1 MAGKFRLTDLL
12 NDSSKLSGRE
22 EFKVELISV
31 RRLVASEDN
40 FYSVEDVADLKDSIE
55 MMGVQQNLT
64 VEPIPGTDQY
74 KVIAGHRRRL
84 ATMKLLEEGKEQFE
98 FVPCRIE
105 NSNDDIKKRI
115 MLIHTNATTRE
126 LSDWEKIEQMNQLK
140 ELIGEYKKDH
150 ELPGRVRELLAETLN
165 VSTSQVGRMESISK
179 NLSSDFKEELKQGN
193 ISASTAAELAR
204 KPKPEQKAAFEQH
217 KEAGKTVL
225 SDVQEKKPKLS
236 AERMVEIRSVLLNRN
251 DRQYFNLE
259 DVRRAGLDLLAEHN
273 RRTLNGK

>member
-1 MAGKFRLTDLL
+1 MASKFRLTDLL
-12 NDSSKLSGRE
+12 NTNSKPGGRE
-22 EFKVELISV
+22 DFKVELISV
-31 RRLVASEDN
+31 RQLVASEDN

-64 VEPIPGTDQY
+64 VEPIPGTDTF

-84 ATMKLLEEGKEQFE
+84 ATLKLLEEGKEQFE
-98 FVPCRIE
+98 MIPCRIE
-105 NSNDDIKKRI
+105 TSEDNIKKRI

-140 ELIGEYKKDH
+140 YLISEYKKDH

-179 NLSSDFKEELKQGN
+179 NLSPEFKEELKQGN

-204 KPKPEQKAAFEQH
+204 KPEPEQKAAFDQH

-236 AERMVEIRSVLLNRN
+236 AERMGEIRSVLLNRN

-259 DVRRAGLDLLAEHN
+259 DVRRAGLDLLAELN
-273 RRTLNGK
+273 RKTLNGK

>member
-1 MAGKFRLTDLL
+1 MARFSIKDLL
-12 NDSSKLSGRE
+12 NDSSKPGGRE

-84 ATMKLLEEGKEQFE
+84 ATLKLMEEGKAQFE
-98 FVPCRIE
+98 LVPCRIE
-105 NSNDDIKKRI
+105 TSEDDIKKRI

-140 ELIGEYKKDH
+140 ELIAEYKKDH

-165 VSTSQVGRMESISK
+165 VSASQVGRMESISK
-179 NLSSDFKEELKQGN
+179 NLSPDFKEELKQGN

-204 KPKPEQKAAFEQH
+204 KPEPEQRAAFEQH
-217 KEAGKTVL
+217 KEAGKIVL
-225 SDVQEKKPKLS
+225 SDVKETKPKLS
-236 AERMVEIRSVLLNRN
+236 AERMAEIRSVLLNRN
-251 DRQYFNLE
+251 DRQYFTTE
-259 DVRRAGLDLLAEHN
+259 AVRRAGLDLLAELN
-273 RRTLNGK
+273 RRIVKGE

>member
-1 MAGKFRLTDLL
+1 MAKFSLKDLL
-12 NDSSKLSGRE
+12 NDSSKPDGRE

-84 ATMKLLEEGKEQFE
+84 ATLKLMEEGKAQFE
-98 FVPCRIE
+98 LVPCRIE
-105 NSNDDIKKRI
+105 TSEDDIKKRI

-140 ELIGEYKKDH
+140 ELIAEYKKDH

-165 VSTSQVGRMESISK
+165 VSASQVGRMESISK
-179 NLSSDFKEELKQGN
+179 NLSPDFKEELKQGN

-204 KPKPEQKAAFEQH
+204 KPEPEQRAAFEQH
-217 KEAGKTVL
+217 KEAGKIVL
-225 SDVQEKKPKLS
+225 SDVKETKPKLS
-236 AERMVEIRSVLLNRN
+236 AERMAEIRSVLLNRN
-251 DRQYFNLE
+251 DRQYFTTE
-259 DVRRAGLDLLAEHN
+259 AVRRAGLDLLAELN
-273 RRTLNGK
+273 RRIVKGE

>member
-1 MAGKFRLTDLL
+1 MAKFSIKDLL
-12 NDSSKLSGRE
+12 NDSSKPSGRE
-22 EFKVELISV
+22 DFKVELISV

-64 VEPIPGTDQY
+64 VEPIPGTDTY

-84 ATMKLLEEGKEQFE
+84 ATLKLLEEGKEQFE
-98 FVPCRIE
+98 LIPCRVE
-105 NSNDDIKKRI
+105 TSEDDIKKRI

-140 ELIGEYKKDH
+140 ELIAEYKKEH

-165 VSTSQVGRMESISK
+165 VSPSQVGRMESISK
-179 NLSSDFKEELKQGN
+179 NLSPEFKGELKQGN
-193 ISASTAAELAR
+193 ISTSTAAELAR
-204 KPKPEQKAAFEQH
+204 KPDPEQRAAFEQH
-217 KEAGKTVL
+217 KEVGKTVL
-225 SDVQEKKPKLS
+225 SDVQGKKPKLS

>member
-12 NDSSKLSGRE
+12 NASSKPGGRE

-84 ATMKLLEEGKEQFE
+84 ATLKLLEEGKEQFE
-98 FVPCRIE
+98 LVPCRIE
-105 NSNDDIKKRI
+105 TSEDDIKKRI

-140 ELIGEYKKDH
+140 ELIGEYKKNH

-179 NLSSDFKEELKQGN
+179 NLSPEFKEELKQGN

-204 KPKPEQKAAFEQH
+204 KPKPEQQEAFEQH

-225 SDVQEKKPKLS
+225 SDVKEIKPKLS
-236 AERMVEIRSVLLNRN
+236 AERMAEIRSVLL
-251 DRQYFNLE
+251 DRYNYSYFNTE
-259 DVRRAGLDLLAEHN
+259 TIRRAGLDLLAELN
-273 RRTLNGK
+273 RRIANGK

>member
-1 MAGKFRLTDLL
+1 M
-12 NDSSKLSGRE
+12 
-22 EFKVELISV
+22 ELISV

-64 VEPIPGTDQY
+64 VEPIPGTDTY

-84 ATMKLLEEGKEQFE
+84 ATLKLLEEGKEQFE
-98 FVPCRIE
+98 LIPCRVE
-105 NSNDDIKKRI
+105 TSEDDIKKRI

-179 NLSSDFKEELKQGN
+179 NLSPDFKEELKQGN

-204 KPKPEQKAAFEQH
+204 KPEPEQKAAFEQH

-225 SDVQEKKPKLS
+225 SDVKETKPKLS
-236 AERMVEIRSVLLNRN
+236 AERMSEIRSVLLNRN
-251 DRQYFNLE
+251 DRQYFNAE
-259 DVRRAGLDLLAEHN
+259 TIRRAGLDLLAELN
-273 RRTLNGK
+273 RRIANGK

>member
-1 MAGKFRLTDLL
+1 MARFSIKDLL
-12 NDSSKLSGRE
+12 NDSSKPSGRE

-64 VEPIPGTDQY
+64 VESIPGTDTF

-84 ATMKLLEEGKEQFE
+84 ATLKLLEEGKEQFE

-105 NSNDDIKKRI
+105 TSEDDIKKRI

-140 ELIGEYKKDH
+140 ELISEYKKDH

-179 NLSSDFKEELKQGN
+179 NLAPEFKEELKQGK

-204 KPKPEQKAAFEQH
+204 KPEPEQKAAFEQH

-225 SDVQEKKPKLS
+225 SDVQEKKPRLS
-236 AERMVEIRSVLLNRN
+236 AERMAEIRSILLNLH
-251 DRQYFNLE
+251 DCLYFNTE
-259 DVRRAGLDLLAEHN
+259 AVRRAGLDLLAELN
-273 RRTLNGK
+273 RRIANGK

>member
-1 MAGKFRLTDLL
+1 MASKFRLTDLL
-12 NDSSKLSGRE
+12 NASSKPGGRE

-31 RRLVASEDN
+31 RRLVASKDN
-40 FYSVEDVADLKDSIE
+40 FYSVEDFADLKDSIE

-84 ATMKLLEEGKEQFE
+84 ATLKLLEEGKEQFE
-98 FVPCRIE
+98 LVPCRIE
-105 NSNDDIKKRI
+105 TSEDDIKKRI

-140 ELIGEYKKDH
+140 ELIAEYKKEH

-179 NLSSDFKEELKQGN
+179 NLSPEFKAELKQGN

-204 KPKPEQKAAFEQH
+204 RPKPEQQVAFEQH

>member
-1 MAGKFRLTDLL
+1 MASKFRLTDLL
-12 NDSSKLSGRE
+12 NASSKPGGRE
-22 EFKVELISV
+22 EFKVELINV

-84 ATMKLLEEGKEQFE
+84 ATLKLLEEGKEQFE

-105 NSNDDIKKRI
+105 TSEDDIKKRI

-140 ELIGEYKKDH
+140 ELIAEYKKEH

-179 NLSSDFKEELKQGN
+179 NLSPEFKAELKQGN

-204 KPKPEQKAAFEQH
+204 KPEPEQQAAFEQH

-236 AERMVEIRSVLLNRN
+236 ADRMAEIRSVLLNRN